1 MQAITLP
8 DSLAQRAQSLAGQLG
23 LSVEELQAQAI
34 NEFIRSHAARQQ
46 ITPAEEEAFIH
57 QLNEV
62 YDRVDTSLDPV
73 VMQLQLTALEPEE
86 W

>member
-23 LSVEELQAQAI
+23 VSVEELQVRAI
-34 NEFIRSHAARQQ
+34 NEFIRSHSPRPQM
-46 ITPAEEEAFIH
+46 TPAEAEAFTR

-62 YDRVDTSLDPV
+62 YERVDTSIDPV